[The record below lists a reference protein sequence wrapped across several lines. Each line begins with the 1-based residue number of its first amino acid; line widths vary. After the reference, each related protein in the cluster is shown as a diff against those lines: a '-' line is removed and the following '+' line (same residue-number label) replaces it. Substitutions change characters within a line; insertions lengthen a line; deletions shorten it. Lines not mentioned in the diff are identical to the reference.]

1 MPRAAYAVAL
11 HAEQRFATHVKRQA
25 LAALAR
31 RALAA
36 EEVQPPAELSIVV
49 TDDGT
54 IRKLNQRY
62 RSLDEPTDVLSFSL
76 DADGDFAT
84 PPGSPRQLGEIV
96 ISYPT
101 AARQA
106 EEAGHGVDGELAH
119 LLVHGVLHLLGHDH
133 ESPAAA
139 KAMRAREEELLGRA
153 VH

>member
-11 HAEQRFATHVKRQA
+11 HAEERFGAHVRRRA

-54 IRKLNQRY
+54 IRELNKRY
-62 RSLDEPTDVLSFSL
+62 RSLDKPTDVLSFGL
-76 DADGDFAT
+76 DADGAFVT
-84 PPGSPRQLGEIV
+84 PPGSRRQLGEIV

-106 EEAGHGVDGELAH
+106 EEARHGVEDELAH
-119 LLVHGVLHLLGHDH
+119 LLVHGILHLLGHDH
-133 ESPAAA
+133 ESPGEA